1 MELAHCSGLPL
12 VFRSSKLEVLTKLF
26 LRLKQS
32 QECDAKPPALVSV
45 AHAEPTNL
53 AKFDFIDSTASGSS
67 SEGAINSANNSAQ
80 PQFETFKSD
89 VTQSSFVQQTA
100 LLFEVTRHKHNT
112 LVFLAT
118 SVFLGLFVLTRLYM
132 PTDQLRFGALTPP
145 QLAGEWVLNDIAD
158 SPAQPDNNVRLVV
171 AQKNL
176 DLMAKGTDEF
186 GEFDLVGKL
195 IPPNRIHLEKIH
207 NNAQLHDTQIMD
219 GELTLESLPFYA
231 HGSWTRVHAVDP
243 SKENLQTEGYW
254 EANFYPSSDQPKFK

>member
-158 SPAQPDNNVRLVV
+158 SPAQPDNVRLVV

-195 IPPNRIHLEKIH
+195 IPPNKIHLEKIH

-254 EANFYPSSDQPKFK
+254 EANFYPSSNQPKFK